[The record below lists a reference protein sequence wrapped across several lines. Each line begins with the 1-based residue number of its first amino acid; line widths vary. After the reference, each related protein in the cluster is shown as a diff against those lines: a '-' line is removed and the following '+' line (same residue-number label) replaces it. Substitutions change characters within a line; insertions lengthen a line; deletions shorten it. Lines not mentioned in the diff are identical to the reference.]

1 MKVVFDEYFLIINT
15 TSVRF
20 KNKILFTN
28 LGLGVFATM
37 DFCKGDFPLGCQ
49 GKLNFTQEF
58 SQQF

>member
-1 MKVVFDEYFLIINT
+1 MNIFLVINT

-28 LGLGVFATM
+28 LGFGVFATM
-37 DFCKGDFPLGCQ
+37 DFSKGDFLLEYQ

>member
-1 MKVVFDEYFLIINT
+1 MNIFLIINT

-37 DFCKGDFPLGCQ
+37 DFSKGDFLLECQ